1 MKEEEKMPF
10 INSKITV
17 KVSDEKKDVIKAKLG
32 EAVQLIGKPES
43 FLMVGFEDEYCLY
56 FAGEKLEKGA
66 FVSVDLYGSASSSAC
81 SGMTAKI
88 CQIYQEELGIP
99 GNHIYVEYRSTKDWG
114 WNGSNF

>member
-1 MKEEEKMPF
+1 MPF

-17 KVSDEKKDVIKAKLG
+17 KLSDEKKEAIKTKLG

-66 FVSVDLYGSASSSAC
+66 FVVWLGKLVGMQRDDCKDL
-81 SGMTAKI
+81 
-88 CQIYQEELGIP
+88 
-99 GNHIYVEYRSTKDWG
+99 
-114 WNGSNF
+114 